1 MTTMNSATKSATKS
15 ASADFSFGADD
26 LKILL
31 QRFPPLELSYDVIL
45 HKKVEQQLLTTS
57 TKEGGLSGTSS
68 SDLFL
73 LLPTGTKAFVWY
85 TYWHDKNICLVLPLN
100 ERNNIN
106 LAQAQILPA
115 CFTNDLAWGTV
126 LYGTYFFPKG
136 PHCGRPAK
144 GSAFFACT
152 NLYQFCGKTVGHL
165 PYSAKLALLTT
176 LFERHVKQRAYSKHF
191 LVVGLP
197 VIKTSY
203 AAALA
208 AVDAGEPGY
217 KVYGVQIYKPAQVH
231 SLGVVVVMSTINKA
245 PTSAPTAMAA
255 PTAVNAAAK
264 QQTPTPVTG
273 PSSANSAANVL
284 GLKIHP
290 LSTTAVFDVQ
300 AGDDADIYYLYKPL
314 DYDTPVG
321 TAIIPSYKASVMMNQ
336 LFRHIKENANL
347 DALEESDDEADFE
360 NVAADKFVDKVKRLR
375 MTCVYLR
382 QFRKW
387 QPIALLQMKK

>member
-1 MTTMNSATKSATKS
+1 MNAA
-15 ASADFSFGADD
+15 FSFDADD

-31 QRFPPLELSYDVIL
+31 QRFPPLELSYEVNL
-45 HKKVEQQLLTTS
+45 HRKVEQFTM
-57 TKEGGLSGTSS
+57 EGSGSGS
-68 SDLFL
+68 GGDLFL

-85 TYWHDKNICLVLPLN
+85 TYWHDKNICVVLPLN

-106 LAQAQILPA
+106 LAQAQILPT

-126 LYGTYFFPKG
+126 LYGTYFFSAKHG
-136 PHCGRPAK
+136 P
-144 GSAFFACT
+144 AFLACT
-152 NLYQFCGKTVGHL
+152 NVYEYCGKSVGHL
-165 PYSAKLALLTT
+165 PYSAKLTMLTS
-176 LFERHVKQRAYSKHF
+176 LFERHVKQKAYSKHF

-197 VIKTSY
+197 LIKLSF

-217 KVYGVQIYKPAQVH
+217 KVYGVQIYKPSQVH
-231 SLGVVVVMSTINKA
+231 SLGVVVIGVVALRKLPPIHATPQETLVA
-245 PTSAPTAMAA
+245 PKPLVAPRA
-255 PTAVNAAAK
+255 
-264 QQTPTPVTG
+264 
-273 PSSANSAANVL
+273 SANVL

-314 DYDTPVG
+314 DYDTPIG

-336 LFRHIKENANL
+336 LFRRIKENANL
-347 DALEESDDEADFE
+347 DALEESDDEAEFE
-360 NVAADKFVDKVKRLR
+360 NMAADKFVDTTKRLR
-375 MTCVYLR
+375 MTCVYLK

-387 QPIALLQMKK
+387 QPVALLQMKK

>member
-1 MTTMNSATKSATKS
+1 MTMNNANTSTS
-15 ASADFSFGADD
+15 ASFSFGVDD

-45 HKKVEQQLLTTS
+45 HKKVEQLMKGTS
-57 TKEGGLSGTSS
+57 TSTSTSTSSS

-85 TYWHDKNICLVLPLN
+85 TYWHDKNICIVLPLN
-100 ERNNIN
+100 ECNNIN

-126 LYGTYFFPKG
+126 LYGTYFFSSK
-136 PHCGRPAK
+136 HK
-144 GSAFFACT
+144 SAFFACT

-165 PYSAKLALLTT
+165 PYSAKLALLTS
-176 LFERHVKQRAYSKHF
+176 LFERHVKQKAYSKHF

-217 KVYGVQIYKPAQVH
+217 KVYGVQIYKPEQVH
-231 SLGVVVVMSTINKA
+231 SLGVVALSKLPSLHATPQEPPVA
-245 PTSAPTAMAA
+245 PKPLVAPRA
-255 PTAVNAAAK
+255 
-264 QQTPTPVTG
+264 
-273 PSSANSAANVL
+273 SANVL

-314 DYDTPVG
+314 DYDTPIG

-360 NVAADKFVDKVKRLR
+360 NIAADKFVDTTKRLR
-375 MTCVYLR
+375 MTCVYLK

-387 QPIALLQMKK
+387 QPVALLQMKK